1 MEPDGAIM
9 LNRIG
14 AAATAALGMGHAPHD
29 PGTQKCIKRKYHVR
43 NKLIAV
49 LLVSV
54 TAGAA
59 SAQVADSFAIDTSSF
74 RSDPAATHVA
84 ISPGSLTNS
93 VLADPDINEHGTFDL
108 GPMFGEPLVPSR
120 ELWSSDLMAV
130 DGGAGASFVDLDAI
144 QAQREV
150 LFRKLDLLLR
160 ADIRSSPVYFGVDRE
175 VKFVEHHD
183 YQPGIP
189 VPVGISYR
197 KGQERLAFFGELAPI
212 LDPASPT
219 SMTSMGWGGG
229 IGIRFYFGR

>member
-1 MEPDGAIM
+1 MRHKLLTA
-9 LNRIG
+9 LL
-14 AAATAALGMGHAPHD
+14 AA
-29 PGTQKCIKRKYHVR
+29 
-43 NKLIAV
+43 
-49 LLVSV
+49 V

-59 SAQVADSFAIDTSSF
+59 SAQVAGSFATDTSAF

-84 ISPGSLTNS
+84 ISSDSLTNS
-93 VLADPDINEHGTFDL
+93 VLADPGVNEHGTFDL
-108 GPMFGEPLVPSR
+108 GPVLGEPLGPSR
-120 ELWSSDLMAV
+120 ELWSSDVMAV
-130 DGGAGASFVDLDAI
+130 DGGAGGSFVDPDAI
-144 QAQREV
+144 QVQRDV
-150 LFRKLDLLLR
+150 LFHKLDLLLR

-197 KGQERLAFFGELAPI
+197 RGQQRLAFFGELAPI

-219 SMTSMGWGGG
+219 SLGWGGG